1 MIVKNGYCQA
11 YCQFGNHMIL
21 NTTWIALRKRME
33 SLGILENDLSESF
46 ILSSKKGGQNVNKNS
61 TCVQLKHLPSG
72 LEVKSQGSR
81 SQEENRYYARKI
93 LCEKME
99 VLLLGKKSPKL
110 LKAAKIKKQKKR
122 REKKSQAKHSGE

>member
-1 MIVKNGYCQA
+1 
-11 YCQFGNHMIL
+11 MIL

-33 SLGILENDLSESF
+33 SLGILEDDLSESF

-99 VLLLGKKSPKL
+99 VVLLGKKSPKL

-122 REKKSQAKHSGE
+122 REKKSQAKHSSE